1 MSTSMTRTRSLSPFF
16 IIVIFASAI
25 VLVVNA
31 VKRAGIALG
40 PVTQLA
46 APLAQLLAIGLVVGT
61 FAATPAVR
69 GRLGSIG
76 AVLCAAS
83 LVLLVG
89 VEFII
94 TLVFPYLPPETIS
107 QLRSGPL
114 GIALTVASISF
125 LLGVLVF
132 FTALWRVAGSPRF
145 AILLAVASSVTIALR
160 TAFPEAVL
168 QSGLGGLVGAAV
180 MLAFWL
186 SAVHRRSPSSAG
198 RPGDRSSSTA
208 N

>member
-25 VLVVNA
+25 VLGVNA
-31 VKRAGIALG
+31 LKRAGIALG

-46 APLAQLLAIGLVVGT
+46 APLAQLLAIGLVMGI

-69 GRLGSIG
+69 GRVGSIG

-83 LVLLVG
+83 LALLG
-89 VEFII
+89 VEFVGN
-94 TLVFPYLPPETIS
+94 LVFPSLPLE
-107 QLRSGPL
+107 
-114 GIALTVASISF
+114 IAFTVSSISF
-125 LLGVLVF
+125 LLGTLVF
-132 FTALWRVAGSPRF
+132 FTAFWRVAGSPRF

-168 QSGLGGLVGAAV
+168 QSGLGGLAGAVA
-180 MLAFWL
+180 LHAFWL
-186 SAVHRRSPSSAG
+186 IRSRRTQAADSLVAS
-198 RPGDRSSSTA
+198 
-208 N
+208 

>member
-1 MSTSMTRTRSLSPFF
+1 MSTSMTRTRSLSPVF
-16 IIVIFASAI
+16 IIAGCASAI
-25 VLVVNA
+25 VLVVSA
-31 VKRAGIALG
+31 LKRAGITLS

-46 APLAQLLAIGLVVGT
+46 APLAQLLAIGLVVGI

-89 VEFII
+89 VESVINF
-94 TLVFPYLPPETIS
+94 VFPYSPPETIS

-114 GIALTVASISF
+114 GIAFTVASISF
-125 LLGVLVF
+125 LLGTLVF
-132 FTALWRVAGSPRF
+132 FTALWRVAGSPKF
-145 AILLAVASSVTIALR
+145 AILLAVASSVPIALR
-160 TAFPEAVL
+160 TAFPEVVL
-168 QSGLGGLVGAAV
+168 QSGLGGLAGAVA

-186 SAVHRRSPSSAG
+186 IRSRRTQAASL
-198 RPGDRSSSTA
+198 RSSEPA
-208 N
+208 VP

>member
-1 MSTSMTRTRSLSPFF
+1 MSTSMTRTRSLSPVF

-31 VKRAGIALG
+31 LRRAGIALS

-46 APLAQLLAIGLVVGT
+46 GPLAQLLLAGLVLGI

-89 VEFII
+89 VEFVISP
-94 TLVFPYLPPETIS
+94 VFPYLQPATIG
-107 QLRSGPL
+107 QLGFAPL
-114 GIALTVASISF
+114 GIAVTVASISF
-125 LLGVLVF
+125 LLGTLVF

-145 AILLAVASSVTIALR
+145 AILLAVASSVPIALR
-160 TAFPEAVL
+160 TVFPEGVL
-168 QSGLGGLVGAAV
+168 QGGLGGLAGAVAILV
-180 MLAFWL
+180 FWL
-186 SAVHRRSPSSAG
+186 IRSRRDRAASL
-198 RPGDRSSSTA
+198 RSSEPAVS
-208 N
+208 

>member
-1 MSTSMTRTRSLSPFF
+1 MSTSMTRTRSLSPVF
-16 IIVIFASAI
+16 IIAIFASAI

-31 VKRAGIALG
+31 LKRAGIIALS

-46 APLAQLLAIGLVVGT
+46 APLAQLLAIGLIVGI

-89 VEFII
+89 VESVIN
-94 TLVFPYLPPETIS
+94 LVFPYIPPETIS

-125 LLGVLVF
+125 LLGTLVF
-132 FTALWRVAGSPRF
+132 FTALWRVAGSPKF
-145 AILLAVASSVTIALR
+145 AILLAVASSVPIALR
-160 TAFPEAVL
+160 TTFPEVVL
-168 QSGLGGLVGAAV
+168 QSGLGGLAGAV
-180 MLAFWL
+180 TMLVFWL
-186 SAVHRRSPSSAG
+186 IRSRRTQAASL
-198 RPGDRSSSTA
+198 RSSEPAVS
-208 N
+208 